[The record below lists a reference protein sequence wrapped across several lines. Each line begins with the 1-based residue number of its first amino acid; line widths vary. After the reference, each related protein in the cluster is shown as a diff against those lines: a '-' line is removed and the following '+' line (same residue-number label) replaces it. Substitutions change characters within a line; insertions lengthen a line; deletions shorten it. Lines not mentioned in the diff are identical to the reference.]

1 MGLIPGGEV
10 VGGFLSLIGIG
21 LNAASENMEDQEPEV
36 PDYDQ
41 IEAGMGKYLGTFFQ
55 KTRDEMDNMLAALFG
70 EIDGDK
76 TDDALLRS
84 MIERMGKLGVREL
97 NKDAESPIA
106 EILKGGEFLKPISN
120 NEVKRAFDKG
130 FKGMV
135 STIAVVH
142 VRKLTA
148 SSKEL
153 LSATFLADF
162 RFTSSMKRTRLRRV
176 RPPAPRLAN

>member
-1 MGLIPGGEV
+1 MAETAVGLIPGGEV

-41 IEAGMGKYLGTFFQ
+41 IEAGMGKYLGTYFE
-55 KTRDEMDNMLAALFG
+55 KTRDELDKMLAALFG
-70 EIDGDK
+70 EIDGDQ

-97 NKDAESPIA
+97 NKDAESPVA
-106 EILKGGEFLKPISN
+106 EILKGGEFLKPITKSGI
-120 NEVKRAFDKG
+120 KQAFDKG

-135 STIAVVH
+135 SITAPLHIYA
-142 VRKLTA
+142 LTS
-148 SSKEL
+148 SSKGL
-153 LSATFLADF
+153 LSATF
-162 RFTSSMKRTRLRRV
+162 
-176 RPPAPRLAN
+176 